1 MQNTHFAFNKTDCLR
16 EVDSFKNK
24 QAISRSDLPLCD
36 YWANSRNAKITQ
48 RKIASDNSVNFFNE
62 LSSQRHFYI

>member
-24 QAISRSDLPLCD
+24 QVISRSDLPLCD
-36 YWANSRNAKITQ
+36 YWLMHEMQKSHNERLLLTI
-48 RKIASDNSVNFFNE
+48 RVNFFKE